1 MRRIRVLIVDDAA
14 TMRRL
19 IAEALAA
26 DPLLQ
31 VVGTAANGRLAL
43 ERLPIVEP
51 DVVILDLEMPV
62 LDGLQTLAE
71 LRHTH
76 PRLPVIIFSS
86 LSARGAK
93 VTLEALALGA
103 NDYVLKANTPSLE
116 ASLCHAREQ
125 LVPRIHA
132 LCARAEARERARANA
147 RGRGPA
153 PEPAAPPA
161 RASSARARRA
171 GPAQL
176 VEVVAIGT
184 STGGPVALA
193 EILPALPHDFPVP
206 IVLVQ
211 HMPPV
216 FTAHLAERLGARSTL
231 RVREGFPGAVLEPGD
246 AWIAPGDHHMVVRRV
261 GAEVR
266 IALHSGPPENSC
278 RPAADELFRSVA
290 DTYGAGALA
299 VVLTGMGQDGLR
311 GCARVREAGGL
322 VIAQDAESST
332 VWGMPGAVVR
342 AGLAEVV
349 RPLSGIAAEIA
360 QRVLQ
365 GRRGGRAAA

>member
-1 MRRIRVLIVDDAA
+1 VRRIRVLIVDDAA

-19 IAEALAA
+19 IAEALSA
-26 DPLLQ
+26 DPGIEIS
-31 VVGTAANGRLAL
+31 GTAANGKLAL
-43 ERLPIVEP
+43 ERIVALEP

-71 LRHTH
+71 LRRTH

-86 LSARGAK
+86 LSARGARA
-93 VTLEALALGA
+93 TLEALTLGA
-103 NDYVLKANTPSLE
+103 NDYVLKASGGSLE
-116 ASLCHAREQ
+116 ASLRHAREQ
-125 LVPRIHA
+125 LVPRIRA
-132 LCARAEARERARANA
+132 LCARAEARARASA
-147 RGRGPA
+147 RGRRPGPM
-153 PEPAAPPA
+153 PAAAAAIHAPV
-161 RASSARARRA
+161 SARREGPHAR
-171 GPAQL
+171 

-193 EILPALPHDFPVP
+193 EILPALPQDFPVS
-206 IVLVQ
+206 IVVVQ
-211 HMPPV
+211 HMPPL
-216 FTAHLAERLGARSTL
+216 FTGHLAERLSARSPL
-231 RVREGFPGAVLEPGD
+231 RVREGFPGAELVPGE

-290 DTYGAGALA
+290 DAYGPGALA

-311 GCARVREAGGL
+311 GCARVREAGGV

-332 VWGMPGAVVR
+332 VWGMPGSVVR

-349 RPLSGIAAEIA
+349 LPLSEIAAEITR
-360 QRVLQ
+360 RVLH
-365 GRRGGRAAA
+365 GRHGGRAAA

>member
-1 MRRIRVLIVDDAA
+1 VKRIRVLIVDDAA

-26 DPLLQ
+26 DPGLE

-43 ERLPIVEP
+43 DRIPVLEP
-51 DVVILDLEMPV
+51 DVMILDLEMPV
-62 LDGLQTLAE
+62 LDGLQTLTE
-71 LRHTH
+71 LRRTH

-103 NDYVLKANTPSLE
+103 SDYVLKANTPSLE

-132 LCARAEARERARANA
+132 LCARAGARERELANA
-147 RGRGPA
+147 RRRLA
-153 PEPAAPPA
+153 QEPA
-161 RASSARARRA
+161 RVRRA
-171 GPAQL
+171 GPAAR
-176 VEVVAIGT
+176 VDVVAIGT

-193 EILPALPHDFPVP
+193 EILPALPPGFPVP
-206 IVLVQ
+206 IVVVQ
-211 HMPPV
+211 HMPPQ
-216 FTAHLAERLGARSTL
+216 FTAHLAERLGERSSL

-246 AWIAPGDHHMVVRRV
+246 AWIAPGDQHMVVQRA
-261 GAEVR
+261 GPEVR
-266 IALHSGPPENSC
+266 IVLHSGPPVNSC

-311 GCARVREAGGL
+311 GCAHVREAGGH
-322 VIAQDAESST
+322 VIAQDAQSST

-342 AGLAEVV
+342 AGLADTV